1 MRAARYSSYGP
12 PDVLYECTTST
23 PTPGPGEFL
32 VRVHASSVNGI
43 DLIVRA
49 GILRRF
55 TGRKFPRGIGLDFAG
70 EIVGM
75 SSDAV
80 SFKVGDRVW
89 GVMSHG
95 QAGSTAE
102 FVCVQAKYLSQSP
115 ANLDL
120 VSAAAL
126 PAVGVTAITALRD
139 IGQLKAGDRL
149 LVRGASGGVGS
160 VAVQLGRH
168 IGAHVT
174 ALARSANL
182 DFVRDLGADLAF
194 DYATTSP
201 RELGTFDVILCTAG
215 SHAGAYRRLLAPG
228 GRMTVICPDP
238 NRPLTSLLYVLMSFL
253 YGPRRVRLFSAKP
266 RTPMLADLATY
277 VEIGA
282 IRPLVDGIHP
292 LSGIADAHRA
302 VEEGGR
308 KGKQIVLLH
317 NPTAS

>member
-12 PDVLYECTTST
+12 PQVLYECTTSM

-49 GILRRF
+49 GILRGF
-55 TGRKFPRGIGLDFAG
+55 TGRKFPRGIGLDFSG

-75 SSDAV
+75 SSDALT
-80 SFKVGDRVW
+80 FKVGDRVW

-95 QAGSTAE
+95 QAGSAAE
-102 FVCVQAKYLSQSP
+102 FVCVRAEYLSHSP

-120 VSAAAL
+120 VHAAAL
-126 PAVGVTAITALRD
+126 PAVGATAITALRD
-139 IGQLKAGDRL
+139 ISQLKAGDRL

-174 ALARSANL
+174 ALARSSNL
-182 DFVRDLGADLAF
+182 NFVRDLGADEAF

-201 RELGTFDVILCTAG
+201 RELGTFDVILDTVG
-215 SHAGAYRRLLAPG
+215 SHAGAYRRLLARG
-228 GRMTVICPDP
+228 GRMTTICPDP

-253 YGPRRVRLFSAKP
+253 HGARRVRLFSAKP
-266 RTPMLADLATY
+266 RTPLLADLAAY

-282 IRPLVDGIHP
+282 IRPLVDSIHP

-302 VEEGGR
+302 FAEGGR
-308 KGKQIVLLH
+308 IGKQIVLLH
-317 NPTAS
+317 NPAAA

>member
-1 MRAARYSSYGP
+1 M
-12 PDVLYECTTST
+12 

-49 GILRRF
+49 GILRAF

-80 SFKVGDRVW
+80 TFKVGDRVW

-95 QAGSTAE
+95 QAGSAAE
-102 FVCVQAKYLSQSP
+102 FVCVRAEYLSKSP

-120 VSAAAL
+120 VHAAAL

-139 IGQLKAGDRL
+139 IARLKAGDKL
-149 LVRGASGGVGS
+149 LVRGASGGVGI

-174 ALARSANL
+174 ALARLSNL
-182 DFVRDLGADLAF
+182 DFVRDLGAEEAF
-194 DYATTSP
+194 DYATTNP
-201 RELGTFDVILCTAG
+201 RQLGTFDVILDTAG
-215 SHAGAYRRLLAPG
+215 NHTGAYRRLLSRG
-228 GRMTVICPDP
+228 GRMATTCPDP
-238 NRPLTSLLYVLMSFL
+238 NRPITSLLYVLMSFL
-253 YGPRRVRLFSAKP
+253 YGTRRVRFFSAKP
-266 RTPMLADLATY
+266 RTSLLADLAAY
-277 VEIGA
+277 VESGA

-292 LSGIADAHRA
+292 LSRIGDAHR
-302 VEEGGR
+302 VLEEGGR
-308 KGKQIVLLH
+308 KGKQIVSLK
-317 NPTAS
+317 S